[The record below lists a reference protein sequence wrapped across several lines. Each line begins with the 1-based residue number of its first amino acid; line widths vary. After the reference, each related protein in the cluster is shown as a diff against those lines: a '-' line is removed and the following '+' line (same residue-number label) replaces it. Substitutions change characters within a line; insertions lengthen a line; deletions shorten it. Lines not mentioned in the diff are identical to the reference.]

1 MIYQQ
6 FSTWEKCAWRALT
19 DALNQRYFFL
29 HPGNGYGR
37 LTFVM
42 HRVLIY
48 SKLWQQLVPVAVA
61 SACLNSPFL
70 RIITS
75 FIVICFTAFNNW
87 EVEVV
92 NDANSDDS
100 QFKCEICA
108 CWFWHLHRLTL
119 KQYGLS
125 VLPAL
130 QIWRIIRWKIYQ
142 ISVSRQ
148 NLKMYRKL
156 FYHSHHFFY

>member
-1 MIYQQ
+1 MCVTSPNRRPESKILFLTSRKRVRSINICYA
-6 FSTWEKCAWRALT
+6 SRADLFET
-19 DALNQRYFFL
+19 
-29 HPGNGYGR
+29 
-37 LTFVM
+37 
-42 HRVLIY
+42 
-48 SKLWQQLVPVAVA
+48 WQQLVPVAVA
-61 SACLNSPFL
+61 SACLNFPFL